1 MKNVRALTVAV
12 ALGATALAG
21 CVSGR
26 PFANAH
32 PVRVVTAPE
41 GATVTSE
48 YGDSCVTPC
57 NIYLPT
63 ASGGLLEVALNGY
76 QTESVYVGSVLDPAR
91 VARARASE
99 AAWTLIDPDP
109 VDIGLDVLLSVMDFR
124 GRYAELSDYDVSL
137 QLVRVIVDY
146 ADSGDADAG
155 EAGVREGVVY
165 RLSDEEI
172 AEIVDGRPRR
182 PPVMTASLPFGPAG
196 E

>member
-1 MKNVRALTVAV
+1 MHNFRFLTVAV
-12 ALGATALAG
+12 AVGSMALAG

-63 ASGGLLEVALNGY
+63 ASGGLLEIALNGY
-76 QTESVYVGSVLDPAR
+76 QTESVYIGSVLDSGR

-109 VDIGLDVLLSVMDFR
+109 VDIGLDALLSIVDFR

-137 QLVRVIVDY
+137 QLVRAIVGY
-146 ADSGDADAG
+146 ADSGDANAG
-155 EAGVREGVVY
+155 EAGVREGIVY

-172 AEIVDGRPRR
+172 AAIRDDLPERAPI
-182 PPVMTASLPFGPAG
+182 MAASLPFGPAG